1 MNLKIDLAQLRNIDF
16 NDVSRWPLSV
26 KATAIALICAAVLGA
41 GLWLDTR
48 SQMDTLE
55 SIRQKE
61 KTLKSEFQDKQAKAA
76 NLDAYKVQME
86 EMRRSF
92 GAMLRQLPSKTEVA
106 ELLVDISQTG
116 LQSGLE
122 FELFK
127 PESER
132 PADFYAELPI
142 KIKVAGSYHEFGQF
156 VSDVAALP
164 RIVTLQ
170 DFSIGPISGKQGDK
184 KSKNGKKNDKKSE
197 GTSATQDILIMEVT
211 AKTFRYLEEE
221 ELLDDEGGTS

>member
-1 MNLKIDLAQLRNIDF
+1 MNLKLDLAQLRNIDF
-16 NDVSRWPLSV
+16 NDVSRWPMSAKV
-26 KATAIALICAAVLGA
+26 VAVVLICIVVLGA

-48 SQMDTLE
+48 RQLDTLE

-61 KTLKSEFQDKQAKAA
+61 KSLKTDFMGKQEKAA
-76 NLDAYKVQME
+76 NLDAYKAQME

-116 LQSGLE
+116 LQTGLE

-127 PESER
+127 PEGER

-142 KIKVAGSYHEFGQF
+142 TIKVAGTYHEFGQF
-156 VSDVAALP
+156 VSDIAALP

-170 DFSIGPISGKQGDK
+170 DFSIGPMGQKSGSAKTKGGKNAEDK
-184 KSKNGKKNDKKSE
+184 KASDAG
-197 GTSATQDILIMEVT
+197 QDMLIMEVT
-211 AKTFRYLEEE
+211 AKTFRYLDEQ
-221 ELLDDEGGTS
+221 ELLGEEGGAS

>member
-1 MNLKIDLAQLRNIDF
+1 MNLKIDLAQLRNVDF
-16 NDVSRWPLSV
+16 NDVGRWPVSV
-26 KATAIALICAAVLGA
+26 KMIAVTVICVAVLGA

-48 SQMDTLE
+48 TQMETLD
-55 SIRQKE
+55 STRQKE
-61 KTLKSEFQDKQAKAA
+61 QALRKEFLEKQDKAA
-76 NLDAYKVQME
+76 NLDAYKAQME
-86 EMRRSF
+86 EMKRSF

-116 LQSGLE
+116 LQTGLQ

-127 PESER
+127 PENER

-142 KIKVAGSYHEFGQF
+142 KIKVAGRYHEFGQF

-170 DFSIGPISGKQGDK
+170 DFSISPLAGGGKKAQDK
-184 KSKNGKKNDKKSE
+184 KSKDTKDDGD
-197 GTSATQDILIMEVT
+197 DILVMEVT

-221 ELLDDEGGTS
+221 ELLGDEGGAS

>member
-16 NDVSRWPLSV
+16 NDVGRWPMSMRAV
-26 KATAIALICAAVLGA
+26 AVAVISIAVLGA
-41 GLWLDTR
+41 GMWLDTR
-48 SQMDTLE
+48 RQLDTLE
-55 SIRQKE
+55 SIEQKE
-61 KTLKSEFQDKQAKAA
+61 KTLKTEFLDKQAKAA
-76 NLDAYKVQME
+76 NLDAYKTQME
-86 EMRRSF
+86 EMKRSF

-127 PESER
+127 PENER

-142 KIKVAGSYHEFGQF
+142 KIKVAGKYHEFGQF
-156 VSDVAALP
+156 VSDIAALP

-170 DFSIGPISGKQGDK
+170 NFSIGPMSHEKGDK
-184 KSKNGKKNDKKSE
+184 RNQDNKKNQDKKSE
-197 GTSATQDILIMEVT
+197 GTDQDMLIMEVT

-221 ELLDDEGGTS
+221 ELLDERDGAS

>member
-16 NDVSRWPLSV
+16 NDVSRWPMSMKAVAVAFISV
-26 KATAIALICAAVLGA
+26 AVLGA

-48 SQMDTLE
+48 RQLDTLE

-61 KTLKSEFQDKQAKAA
+61 KTLKADFLGKQEKAA
-76 NLDAYKVQME
+76 NLDAYKAQME

-116 LQSGLE
+116 LQTGLE

-127 PESER
+127 PEGER

-142 KIKVAGSYHEFGQF
+142 TIKVAGSYHEFGQF
-156 VSDVAALP
+156 VSDIATLP

-170 DFSIGPISGKQGDK
+170 DFSIGPMSQKSGSKSQGGKNAQDK
-184 KSKNGKKNDKKSE
+184 KAENAS
-197 GTSATQDILIMEVT
+197 QDMLMMEVT

-221 ELLDDEGGTS
+221 ELLDEEGGAS